1 MGLTFD
7 TGALIALERRDRRM
21 VAVWQAALEDGV
33 RITVPAPVLAE
44 WWRGQRGPMAR
55 LADAVEVEPLVR
67 ETSEAIGLV
76 LAKVSGATLVDVA
89 VVLAASCRGDVVY
102 TSDMGDLAR
111 IRDAVFPGVRLL
123 QV

>member
-21 VAVWQAALEDGV
+21 VAVWKAALEDGV

-67 ETSEAIGLV
+67 ETSEAMGLV

-89 VVLAASCRGDVVY
+89 VVLVASRRGDVVY

-111 IRDAVFPGVRLL
+111 IRDAMFPSVRLL